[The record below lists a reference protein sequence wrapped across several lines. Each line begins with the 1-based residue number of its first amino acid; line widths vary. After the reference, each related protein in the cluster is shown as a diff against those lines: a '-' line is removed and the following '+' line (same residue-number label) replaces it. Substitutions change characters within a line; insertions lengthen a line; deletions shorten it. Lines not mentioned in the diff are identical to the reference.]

1 MMKKM
6 RLTLL
11 ILATGLLLG
20 CANYMKDGLEL
31 LQAGNYEEA
40 IVAFE
45 NEIAEEKNLDEAYRG
60 VGVAYFELQDYSA
73 AAEAFENAL
82 AFDAKETASIYNML
96 GVSYLKLDL
105 YEEALTNYN
114 RALKMEDCT
123 EEMRQEIL
131 FNEIAIYQLKSDWD
145 TLKEKV
151 SEYVAAY
158 PNDDRMN
165 KTVEFLETR

>member
-1 MMKKM
+1 MMKKI

-11 ILATGLLLG
+11 ILMAGLLIG

-40 IVAFE
+40 IVSFQK
-45 NEIAEEKNLDEAYRG
+45 EIAEEKNLDEAYRG
-60 VGVAYFELQDYSA
+60 VGIAYFELEDYSA

-82 AFDAKETASIYNML
+82 ANGAEETASIYQML
-96 GVSYLKLDL
+96 GVSYLQLDE
-105 YEEALTNYN
+105 YEKTLENYEKAL
-114 RALKMEDCT
+114 RMEDCT

-131 FNEIAIYQLKSDWD
+131 FNEIAIYQIKSDWD

-151 SEYVAAY
+151 SAYVAAY
-158 PNDDRMN
+158 PDDERMD
-165 KTVEFLETR
+165 KTAEFLETR

>member
-1 MMKKM
+1 MKKM

-60 VGVAYFELQDYSA
+60 VGIAYFELKDYSSA
-73 AAEAFENAL
+73 ADAFENAL
-82 AFDAKETASIYNML
+82 ANEARETASIYQML
-96 GVSYLKLDL
+96 GASYLQLDE
-105 YEEALTNYN
+105 YEKALENYKK
-114 RALKMEDCT
+114 ALEMEDCT

-131 FNEIAIYQLKSDWD
+131 FNEIAILQLESEWEL
-145 TLKEKV
+145 LKEKV
-151 SEYVAAY
+151 DAYVTAY
-158 PNDDRMN
+158 PDDDRMN